1 MFKMN
6 KSYVYVDTQRLLDGI
21 LKLKYITKE
30 TLQMEMKF
38 RSTAINAY
46 VKE

>member
-1 MFKMN
+1 MSKMN
-6 KSYVYVDTQRLLDGI
+6 KSYMCVDIQQLLDGI

-30 TLQMEMKF
+30 TLQMEMEF